1 MNDRAS
7 GSVDRKSKSQPRQRG
22 HAKKRESSPGV
33 DALSDVLQAVRLKGA
48 VFFDVETSAPWV
60 AEAPQAKFV
69 APALMPDSDHVIE
82 YHVITSGSCW
92 AGVTGDDSRPIRLAA
107 GDVVAFPRGDAH
119 VLSSSPGM
127 RGTPDENTF
136 VLPQSAAQLP
146 LILNVEGNGGE
157 RAHLVCGF
165 LGCDSRPF
173 NPLLE
178 SLPRILHVSA
188 SVTAGSGWLDAFTRF
203 ALLEAS
209 DKRAGAAGILSKLG
223 ELMFVEIVRAHIEA
237 LPDNSNGWLAGL
249 KDRYVGLALNRL
261 HAQPARDWTLQELAK
276 EVGQSRSAFA
286 ARFTALV
293 GTPPIQYLQRWR
305 LQLAASRLLDNATV
319 ATVAA
324 DAGYESEAAFS
335 RAFRRAVGL
344 PPAEWRNRRTMA
356 RRADEGG

>member
-7 GSVDRKSKSQPRQRG
+7 GCLDQKSKSQP
-22 HAKKRESSPGV
+22 KREHPKKPKSAAGV

-60 AEAPQAKFV
+60 AEAPEAKFV

-82 YHVITSGSCW
+82 YHVVTSGSCW
-92 AGVTGDDSRPIRLAA
+92 ATVIGHEIDSIRVTA
-107 GDVVAFPRGDAH
+107 GDVVAFPQGDAH

-127 RGTPDENTF
+127 RGTPGESAFT
-136 VLPQSAAQLP
+136 LPQSAAQLP
-146 LILNVEGNGGE
+146 LIMNLEGHGGE

-178 SLPRILHVSA
+178 SLPRILHVSS
-188 SVTAGSGWLDAFTRF
+188 SVTEGSGWLDAFTRF

-223 ELMFVEIVRAHIEA
+223 ELMFVEVVRAHIES
-237 LPDNSNGWLAGL
+237 LPENSNGWLAGL
-249 KDRYVGLALNRL
+249 KDRTVGFALNLL
-261 HAQPARDWTLQELAK
+261 HGQPARDWTLHQLSK
-276 EVGQSRSAFA
+276 EVGMSRSAFA

-293 GTPPIQYLQRWR
+293 GAPPIQYLQRWR
-305 LQLAASRLLDNATV
+305 LQLAASRLLDNA
-319 ATVAA
+319 AIAAVAA

-335 RAFRRAVGL
+335 RAFKRAVGV
-344 PPAEWRNRRTMA
+344 PPAEWRNRRTMS
-356 RRADEGG
+356 GGS